1 MEKIKYHHTISDKV
15 ITDAL
20 DFLQTPDFMTKQ
32 LEYVTR
38 LKRKSTWLKRKS
50 ALGTIGCAILMCI
63 ISGIALV
70 ILTVILPYVV
80 PKNAPKGPFG
90 FFLLSLIFVFLG
102 SIAHIIRSLRKI
114 AKTRKVEIETPLET
128 NTSLKD
134 ICTQFYREAFC
145 KATPTESKE
154 DEENKYQFKFIDV
167 CQFFPVP
174 VLATYV
180 NDWSDLAEKWELC
193 RREVT
198 GQYTLFSV
206 EKLNINI
213 EETARSNPH
222 IVDINICLTGRP
234 LFERYKNH
242 VIFQVTFQNVAL
254 RAGKNWFLVS
264 PEPGERVVNED

>member
-50 ALGTIGCAILMCI
+50 ALGTIGWAIPVFI
-63 ISGIALV
+63 IGIVVMVTLRY
-70 ILTVILPYVV
+70 LPYVV
-80 PKNAPKGPFG
+80 PRGARGPLG
-90 FFLLSLIFVFLG
+90 LFLLGLIGYPIVLIF
-102 SIAHIIRSLRKI
+102 RSLRKL
-114 AKTRKVEIETPLET
+114 AKTRKVEIETPLEIKI
-128 NTSLKD
+128 SLKD

-145 KATPTESKE
+145 KATTPTELKE
-154 DEENKYQFKFIDV
+154 DDDDEYQFKLIDV

-180 NDWSDLAEKWELC
+180 NDWNGLLEKWDSC
-193 RREVT
+193 RCEVT
-198 GQYTLFSV
+198 GQCELFSV

-213 EETARSNPH
+213 EETARSNPR
-222 IVDINICLTGRP
+222 IVDINICLTGKP

-242 VIFQVTFQNVAL
+242 VIFHVTFQNVAL
-254 RAGKNWFLVS
+254 RVGKNWFLVS
-264 PEPGERVVNED
+264 PEPGERVVDED